1 MPIIENKELYEKV
14 KKYADSIYTKPS
26 AYKSGFI
33 VKKYKELGGTYR
45 DDKQPK
51 KLKQWFKE
59 EWGDIGGNNQYPVY
73 RPFKRVN
80 KTTPLTK
87 DEIDPEQAKEQ
98 IELKQKIKGEFNLP
112 PFKKKGKGLMG
123 EYVLQSIL
131 FDKDKYTIQDAK
143 KWLKENKYKYGK
155 VDEKEE
161 NLRFRQ
167 QDPSKVEDAGYTEY
181 RTKLIGDGNIKLI
194 LAYKKKI
201 GKGIDNIKDLQEIPN
216 IDKSNAIWKWSNP
229 IQVRKMA
236 DKYLGKDVPI
246 YLSNKKDKKYMVENP
261 EGKFISFGQ
270 LGFEDFTKHKNLE
283 RRKKYLTRTANMRG
297 NWKDNKYSANNL
309 SRNILW

>member
-1 MPIIENKELYEKV
+1 MPIIEDKELYEKV
-14 KKYADSIYTKPS
+14 KKYADSVYAKPS

-45 DDKQPK
+45 DDNEPK

-73 RPFKRVN
+73 RPFKRIN
-80 KTTPLTK
+80 ESTPLTK
-87 DEIDPEQAKEQ
+87 DEIDPKQAKKQ

-112 PFKKKGKGLMG
+112 PFKKKGKG
-123 EYVLQSIL
+123 
-131 FDKDKYTIQDAK
+131 
-143 KWLKENKYKYGK
+143 
-155 VDEKEE
+155 
-161 NLRFRQ
+161 
-167 QDPSKVEDAGYTEY
+167 
-181 RTKLIGDGNIKLI
+181 
-194 LAYKKKI
+194 
-201 GKGIDNIKDLQEIPN
+201 IDNTKDLQEIPN

-236 DKYLGKDVPI
+236 DKYLGKDIPI

-283 RRKKYLTRTANMRG
+283 RRKRYLTRTANMRG
-297 NWKDNKYSANNL
+297 DWKDNKYSANNL